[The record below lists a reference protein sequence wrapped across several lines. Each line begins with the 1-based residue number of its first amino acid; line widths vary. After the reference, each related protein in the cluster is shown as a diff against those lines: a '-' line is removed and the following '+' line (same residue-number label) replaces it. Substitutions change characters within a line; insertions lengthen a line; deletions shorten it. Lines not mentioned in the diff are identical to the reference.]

1 MKKGVYLATVG
12 VLLATSFPTEILA
25 SEQETP
31 TENTVVEVEVS
42 GKTENVPALIEEVI
56 TEVTENAVIEENAGA
71 NQPEVAVVEN
81 EETPSVPSVSPVIP
95 VEEEVNQPVQRA
107 AAVKETSVTT
117 NDTPLIDHEKTI
129 TDKNAVITSEY
140 NFMPNFNNL
149 DQVIVTG
156 DVFASGT
163 NSSSSI
169 NKEDYYTFALY
180 NAAKNS
186 ISITYKNVGLYDG
199 KKIDLKVTVKDWSL
213 LNSSDPTNQFVTIY
227 ANNSFF
233 IKGLSNILFDY
244 AFLDNQ
250 TANAVKVSGFFNFTD
265 IDMNQSID
273 IFDNNNLK
281 NIYTSD
287 SNKLYYRNE
296 DGYLTIGDPNFYF
309 TTPDDEDF
317 WVTYTYDQVSNFS
330 IRFRQDRETQAYFSY
345 EYSAPVVIEESEPPK
360 KIVESK
366 EPAPIFQSL
375 STKTNEEPVQTK
387 VVQEEEEVTLAA
399 TPNESSHDLPA
410 TGEHVTPSFTIYGT
424 IIALLSL
431 IFLKRERKN

>member
-25 SEQETP
+25 AEQELS

-42 GKTENVPALIEEVI
+42 GKTEDVPALIEEVI

-81 EETPSVPSVSPVIP
+81 EETPSVPSISPVIP
-95 VEEEVNQPVQRA
+95 LEEDVNQPVQRA

-375 STKTNEEPVQTK
+375 STKTKEEPVQTK
-387 VVQEEEEVTLAA
+387 VVQEKEVTLAA

-410 TGEHVTPSFTIYGT
+410 TGEHVTPSFTTYGT